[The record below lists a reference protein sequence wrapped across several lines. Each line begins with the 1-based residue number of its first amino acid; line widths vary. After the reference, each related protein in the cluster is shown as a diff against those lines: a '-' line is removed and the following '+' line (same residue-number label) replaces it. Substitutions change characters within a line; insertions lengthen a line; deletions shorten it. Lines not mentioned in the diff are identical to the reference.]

1 LVPLDSEQVF
11 QVSKIKNVFLKRRI
25 GEIVRQTDMKN
36 EKQ

>member
-1 LVPLDSEQVF
+1 LKRYLGIP
-11 QVSKIKNVFLKRRI
+11 KIPGIKNVFLKRRI